1 MDPKDSKNV
10 TFIEI
15 YLRPSF
21 STKSSGL
28 PDFYSVKLDVIGFG
42 QKAHFWNR
50 DTSCI
55 KVLYM
60 ISHELDDVLL
70 KFFKMTRETAYRM
83 LTLYQNLFEQ
93 P

>member
-28 PDFYSVKLDVIGFG
+28 PDFYSVKLDVIGYG
-42 QKAHFWNR
+42 QKAHFWN
-50 DTSCI
+50 
-55 KVLYM
+55 
-60 ISHELDDVLL
+60 
-70 KFFKMTRETAYRM
+70 
-83 LTLYQNLFEQ
+83 

>member
-1 MDPKDSKNV
+1 MGPKDSKNV

-15 YLRPSF
+15 YSRPSF

-50 DTSCI
+50 ETSYIDALYCI
-55 KVLYM
+55 G
-60 ISHELDDVLL
+60 LL
-70 KFFKMTRETAYRM
+70 HFIPY
-83 LTLYQNLFEQ
+83 

>member
-28 PDFYSVKLDVIGFG
+28 PDFYSVKLDVIGYG
-42 QKAHFWNR
+42 QKHIFGILR
-50 DTSCI
+50 VHTLLLCI
-55 KVLYM
+55 WFPSESGVLA
-60 ISHELDDVLL
+60 LDLVESWCAL
-70 KFFKMTRETAYRM
+70 
-83 LTLYQNLFEQ
+83 
-93 P
+93 